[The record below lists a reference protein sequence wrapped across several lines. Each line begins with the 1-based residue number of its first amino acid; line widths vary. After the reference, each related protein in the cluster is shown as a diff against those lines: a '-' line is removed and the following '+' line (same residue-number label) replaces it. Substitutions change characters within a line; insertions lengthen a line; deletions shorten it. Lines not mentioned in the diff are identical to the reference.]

1 MSYAFDGFISCT
13 PLLNRLSGI
22 VVAGSLDA
30 AMSGRAL
37 TREEYVISKRS
48 NIKNDSEEGK
58 RKRHDIYDVFDK
70 YRKWK
75 QGSSTHDVNDV
86 VLELI
91 KSKRLKFSDGN
102 WIQLFN
108 A

>member
-1 MSYAFDGFISCT
+1 M
-13 PLLNRLSGI
+13 
-22 VVAGSLDA
+22 DA
-30 AMSGRAL
+30 AIAKRAL
-37 TREEYVISKRS
+37 TRNEYVTSKRS
-48 NIKNDSEEGK
+48 NIKNNTDAGK
-58 RKRHDIYDVFDK
+58 RKRHDIYDVYEK

-75 QGSSTHDVNDV
+75 LEENKHDVNDV

-91 KSKRLKFSDGN
+91 KSKVLKLSDGN